1 MKPGVMQMIDGE
13 NSDTGKVNILLVDDQ
28 PARLLSYESILSSLG
43 QRLISVRSGNE
54 ALQKVLTTE
63 LALILLDVSMPGMD
77 GFETAALIHNHPR
90 YQHIPI
96 IFVTGI
102 HVNDLDRLKGY
113 QLGAVDYVSIPIVPE
128 ILRSKVAVLVELHC
142 QRKKL
147 QELNASLAAANARL
161 ELDNSTLQAEKTR
174 ELEVL
179 NQHLSEANRELAK
192 ANQAL
197 LMENHERMRVE
208 SALKEADRH
217 KDEFLA
223 ILAHELRNPL
233 APIRHAVDIMSQIKL
248 EEDAFIWSRE
258 VIGRQVTHLTRLVDD
273 LLDMSRITHG
283 TIKLHKEVVKVQSIV
298 ERAVEAL
305 GPVIRNHHHEL
316 QIECPDA
323 SLAVHGDPVRLV
335 QVLGNLLNNAAKFS
349 PHPGVIRVVVE
360 QRESRVE
367 FRVIDSGIGIAPE
380 SLPQLFTL
388 FSQIH
393 DINDLARHSARRH
406 GDGLDHGLG
415 IGLAL
420 VKRLVELHDG
430 VVSVRSEGL
439 NAGSE
444 FVFALPIHDVA
455 EQVTTARE
463 TPAVVGMRRVLLV
476 DDNADALE
484 GLSLLM
490 ELAGHEVL
498 KATDGLQALKLVEKH
513 HPDVGILDIGMPVM
527 DGYQLAQRLR
537 AEPTSREMHLIAL
550 SGWGQHDDMQRAY
563 QAGFD
568 YHLVKPATFEAIS
581 ELMAKLDDDV
591 AVEATAK

>member
-1 MKPGVMQMIDGE
+1 MKPGIVQSLNDAG
-13 NSDTGKVNILLVDDQ
+13 SDTSKVNILLVDDQ
-28 PARLLSYESILSSLG
+28 PARLLSYESILGSLG
-43 QRLISVRSGNE
+43 QHLISVRSGND
-54 ALQKVLTTE
+54 ALQQVLTME
-63 LALILLDVSMPGMD
+63 LAVILLDVSMPGMD

-161 ELDNSTLQAEKTR
+161 EMDNTALQAEKTR

-179 NQHLSEANRELAK
+179 NQHLSEANKELAK

-197 LMENHERMRVE
+197 LIENHERMRVE

-233 APIRHAVDIMSQIKL
+233 APIRHAVDIMSNIEL
-248 EEDAFIWSRE
+248 NDNAFIWSRE
-258 VIGRQVTHLTRLVDD
+258 VIGRQATHLTRLVDD

-283 TIKLHKEVVKVQSIV
+283 TIRLHKEVVTVQSII
-298 ERAVEAL
+298 ERAIEAL
-305 GPVIRNHHHEL
+305 TPAIRSHHHEL
-316 QIECPDA
+316 QVECGDP
-323 SLAVHGDPVRLV
+323 SITVYGDPVRLV

-349 PHPGVIRVVVE
+349 PQPSTIRLVVAADN
-360 QRESRVE
+360 SMVE

-393 DINDLARHSARRH
+393 DAKDQSPDSTRRH
-406 GDGLDHGLG
+406 GNNHPEHGLG

-420 VKRLVELHDG
+420 VKRLVELHEG
-430 VVSVRSEGL
+430 HVNVRSAGL

-444 FVFALPIHDVA
+444 FVFSLPIHVA
-455 EQVTTARE
+455 AQTIPTSIDEPVDMPIRS
-463 TPAVVGMRRVLLV
+463 VLLV

-490 ELAGHEVL
+490 ELAGHKVF
-498 KATDGLQALKLVEKH
+498 KATDGLQAIKLVEQH
-513 HPDVGILDIGMPVM
+513 RPEIAILDIGMPVM
-527 DGYQLAQRLR
+527 DGYELAQHLR
-537 AEPTSREMHLIAL
+537 AEAISKEMHLIAL
-550 SGWGQHDDMQRAY
+550 SGWGQQDDMRRAY
-563 QAGFD
+563 EAGFD

-581 ELMAKLDDDV
+581 ELMAKL
-591 AVEATAK
+591 E

>member
-1 MKPGVMQMIDGE
+1 MKPGIVQAMGDAA
-13 NSDTGKVNILLVDDQ
+13 SDNDKVNILLVDDQ
-28 PARLLSYESILSSLG
+28 PARLLSYESILGSLG
-43 QRLISVRSGNE
+43 QHLISVRSGNE
-54 ALQKVLTTE
+54 ALQQVLTTE
-63 LALILLDVSMPGMD
+63 LAVILLDVSMPGMD

-161 ELDNSTLQAEKTR
+161 EMDNTALQAEKTR

-179 NQHLSEANRELAK
+179 NQHLSEANKELAK

-197 LMENHERMRVE
+197 LVENQERMRVE

-233 APIRHAVDIMSQIKL
+233 APIRHAVDIMSNIDLDNK
-248 EEDAFIWSRE
+248 AFIWSRE
-258 VIGRQVTHLTRLVDD
+258 VIGRQATHLTRLVED
-273 LLDMSRITHG
+273 LLDVSRITHG
-283 TIKLHKEVVKVQSIV
+283 TIRLHKEVVTVQSIID
-298 ERAVEAL
+298 RAIEAL
-305 GPVIRNHHHEL
+305 TPVIRNHNHEL
-316 QIECPDA
+316 QVDCTDPSIT
-323 SLAVHGDPVRLV
+323 VYGDPVRLV

-349 PHPGVIRVVVE
+349 PQPGVIRVVVDVK
-360 QRESRVE
+360 QSTVE
-367 FRVIDSGIGIAPE
+367 FRIIDSGIGIAPE
-380 SLPQLFTL
+380 SLSQLFTL

-393 DINDLARHSARRH
+393 NANDLFQSSTRRH
-406 GDGLDHGLG
+406 GDSHSEHGLG

-430 VVSVRSEGL
+430 SVSVRSAGL

-444 FVFALPIHDVA
+444 FIFSLPVHGAAETIVVTHDPPLDI
-455 EQVTTARE
+455 TARS
-463 TPAVVGMRRVLLV
+463 VLLV

-490 ELAGHEVL
+490 ELAGHKVF
-498 KATDGLQALKLVEKH
+498 KATDGLQAIKLVEKH
-513 HPDVGILDIGMPVM
+513 RPEIAILDIGMPVM
-527 DGYQLAQRLR
+527 DGYELAQHLR
-537 AEPTSREMHLIAL
+537 AEAIGKEMHLIAL
-550 SGWGQHDDMQRAY
+550 SGWGQQEDMQRAY
-563 QAGFD
+563 EAGFD
-568 YHLVKPATFEAIS
+568 HHLVKPATFEAIS
-581 ELMAKLDDDV
+581 ELMAKLD
-591 AVEATAK
+591 

>member
-1 MKPGVMQMIDGE
+1 MPMFDEATKDDE
-13 NSDTGKVNILLVDDQ
+13 KVNILLVDDQ
-28 PARLLSYESILSSLG
+28 PARLLSYESILGSLG
-43 QRLISVRSGNE
+43 QQLISVQSGDE
-54 ALQKVLTTE
+54 ALQQVLTIE

-147 QELNASLAAANARL
+147 QQLNARLAAANARL
-161 ELDNSTLQAEKTR
+161 ELDNTTLQAEKNR

-179 NQHLSEANRELAK
+179 NQHLSEANTELAK

-197 LMENHERMRVE
+197 LIENQERMRVE
-208 SALKEADRH
+208 SALKEADHH

-233 APIRHAVDIMSQIKL
+233 APIRHAVDIMSRIEL
-248 EEDAFIWSRE
+248 EEHSFIWSRE

-273 LLDMSRITHG
+273 LLDISRITHG
-283 TIKLHKEVVKVQSIV
+283 TIRLHKETMTVQSII
-298 ERAVEAL
+298 ERAIEAL
-305 GPVIRNHHHEL
+305 APVIRSRNHEL
-316 QIECPDA
+316 QVECADPFIT
-323 SLAVHGDPVRLV
+323 VYGDPVRLV

-349 PHPGVIRVVVE
+349 PRPGLIRLTVE
-360 QRESRVE
+360 VHEATVE
-367 FRVIDSGIGIAPE
+367 FHVIDSGIGIAAE

-393 DINDLARHSARRH
+393 DNDDLFRDASRRH
-406 GDGLDHGLG
+406 GDSSPEHGLG

-420 VKRLVELHDG
+420 VKRLVELHGGTVD
-430 VVSVRSEGL
+430 VRSNGL
-439 NAGSE
+439 NMGSE
-444 FVFALPIHDVA
+444 FIFSLPVQVAAEPITVEHDEA
-455 EQVTTARE
+455 DDI
-463 TPAVVGMRRVLLV
+463 TPRNVLLV

-490 ELAGHEVL
+490 ELAGHKVF
-498 KATDGLQALKLVEKH
+498 KATDGPQAIKLVEQH
-513 HPDVGILDIGMPVM
+513 RPDIAILDIGMPVM
-527 DGYQLAQRLR
+527 DGYELAQHLR
-537 AEPTSREMHLIAL
+537 AQAISKDMYLIAL
-550 SGWGQHDDMQRAY
+550 SGWGQQDDMERAY
-563 QAGFD
+563 QAGFNH
-568 YHLVKPATFEAIS
+568 HLVKPATFEAIND
-581 ELMAKLDDDV
+581 LLAKLHN
-591 AVEATAK
+591 